1 MTKTRQLTFGVVTF
15 FTGLFLFLSGSCT
28 NPENREKSITSSEEY
43 QLSGKEAQVYVT
55 ARNTDQRLAKG
66 KPLQFFEWT
75 QPDEAT
81 PTIMV
86 DPDQTFQ
93 EILGIGGALTDAAAE
108 TFYALP
114 ESAQEEILKA
124 YFDRKEGIGY
134 SLCRTSIH
142 SCDFSSESY
151 AYTEIPDDTLLE
163 HFSIERDRNYR
174 IPFIKQ
180 ALNASQEGFKLF
192 ASPWSPP
199 AWMKT
204 NGSMLQ
210 GGKLKPEYREAWA
223 DYYIRFIEAY
233 DKEAI
238 PIWGLTVQNEPMA
251 VQTWESCIY
260 TAEEE
265 RDFVKKHLGPAVK
278 SSDYPDTKIIV
289 WDHNRGIMYQRAKVV
304 YDDPEASKYV
314 WGTGFHWYVGDHF
327 DNVRLHKE
335 AFPDK
340 KLLFTEGTVAPFNL
354 DSVHLWKWGERYGES
369 MIHDLNKGANGW
381 VDWNVLL
388 NENGGPNHVQNY
400 CFAPII
406 GNTRTGEVIYM
417 NSYYYMG
424 HFSKFI
430 RPGARRVTCSSNNDN
445 LMATAFLNPD
455 QSLAVVVM
463 NMTGEDMDYRTW
475 IDQQAVE
482 TTSPAHSIMTLVI
495 G

>member
-1 MTKTRQLTFGVVTF
+1 MLKT
-15 FTGLFLFLSGSCT
+15 
-28 NPENREKSITSSEEY
+28 KSIRNFPLLALAGFFIMGLGACSQTGSQEAKEDGQPY
-43 QLSGKEAQVYVT
+43 QIAGKKARIYLT
-55 ARNTDQRLAKG
+55 AKNTGHRLDETG
-66 KPLQFFEWT
+66 KKSFSTWK

-86 DPDQTFQ
+86 DPDKQFQ
-93 EILGIGGALTDAAAE
+93 EVLGIGGALTDAAAE
-108 TFYALP
+108 TFYQMP
-114 ESAQEEILKA
+114 KDGQEEIIQA
-124 YFDRKEGIGY
+124 YFDPQQGIGY
-134 SLCRTSIH
+134 SLCRTPIH

-151 AYTEIPDDTLLE
+151 AYTEVPGDTLLE
-163 HFSIERDRNYR
+163 HFSIEHDRQYK
-174 IPFIKQ
+174 IPFIKE
-180 ALNASQEGFKLF
+180 ALGASQEGFKIF

-210 GGKLKPEYREAWA
+210 GGKLKAQYRQAWA
-223 DYYIRFIEAY
+223 DYYIRFIEEY
-233 DKEAI
+233 DREDI

-265 RDFVKKHLGPAVK
+265 RDFVKNYLGPAIEN
-278 SSDYPDTKIIV
+278 SGDPDTKLIV
-289 WDHNRGIMYQRAKVV
+289 WDHNRGIMYQRAKTI

-327 DNVRLHKE
+327 ENVRLHKE

-340 KLLFTEGTVAPFNL
+340 KMLFTEGTVAPFNL

-369 MIHDLNKGANGW
+369 ILHDLNKGANGW

-388 NENGGPNHVQNY
+388 NENGGPNHVENF

-406 GNTRTGEVIYM
+406 GNRQTGEVIYM
-417 NSYYYMG
+417 NSYYYLG

-430 RPGARRVTCSSNNDN
+430 RPGARRVIASSNNDN
-445 LMATAFLNPD
+445 LLSTAFINPD
-455 QSLAVVVM
+455 HSLAIVVL
-463 NMTGEDMDYRTW
+463 NMTDESMDYKTW
-475 IDQQAVE
+475 IDQKAFE
-482 TTSPAHSIMTLVI
+482 ATSPAHSIMTLVVE
-495 G
+495 